1 MNLNYYAIFAPEFFK
16 PSALMKK
23 IFIFFISILLLG
35 SCIPRKKLTYL
46 QSESANVDSLRLNY
60 ANSRYEVQVNDI
72 LNIAIRSFNPEV
84 SNMFNITSTT
94 QVNQNGGDLMFYL
107 NGYTVDIDGNIDLP
121 VLGKMYVLGMN
132 TESIKK
138 MVLSKLSNYFQN
150 EVLNVTVQL
159 AGVRFT
165 LIGEVSGPGKYTIYQ
180 NQVNIFEALAVG
192 GDISLVGDRT
202 SVQIM
207 RQVEGSVKFYEVD
220 LTDRGVVES
229 PYFYILPNDVINVKP
244 LPAKSWGIG
253 TTGFATIASVLTI
266 VSSTLLIITNLQRF

>member
-1 MNLNYYAIFAPEFFK
+1 
-16 PSALMKK
+16 
-23 IFIFFISILLLG
+23 
-35 SCIPRKKLTYL
+35 
-46 QSESANVDSLRLNY
+46 
-60 ANSRYEVQVNDI
+60 
-72 LNIAIRSFNPEV
+72 
-84 SNMFNITSTT
+84 
-94 QVNQNGGDLMFYL
+94 MFYL

>member
-1 MNLNYYAIFAPEFFK
+1 
-16 PSALMKK
+16 MKK
-23 IFIFFISILLLG
+23 ILILLLG
-35 SCIPRKKLTYL
+35 VLFFSSCIPRKKLTYL
-46 QSESANVDSLRLNY
+46 QDKTSRTDSLYLNY

-84 SNMFNITSTT
+84 SNMFNINSTT

-107 NGYTVDIDGNIDLP
+107 NGYTVDIEGNIDLP

-132 TESIKK
+132 TEEIKN
-138 MVLSKLSNYFQN
+138 MVLARLSEYFQN
-150 EVLNVTVQL
+150 EVLHVIVQL

-165 LIGEVSGPGKYTIYQ
+165 LIGEVSAPGKYTIYQ
-180 NQVNIFEALAVG
+180 NQVNIFEALSTG
-192 GDISLVGDRT
+192 GDITLVGDRT
-202 SVQIM
+202 SIQIM
-207 RQVEGSVKFYEVD
+207 RQIEGKVEFYEVN
-220 LTDRGVVES
+220 LTDREVVES
-229 PYFYILPNDVINVKP
+229 PYFYILPNDVINVRP